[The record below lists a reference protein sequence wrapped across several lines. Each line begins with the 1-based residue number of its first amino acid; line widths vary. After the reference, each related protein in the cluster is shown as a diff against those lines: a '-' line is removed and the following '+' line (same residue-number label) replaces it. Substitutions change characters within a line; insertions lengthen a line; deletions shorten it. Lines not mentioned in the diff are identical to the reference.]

1 MNQKE
6 LGEIRRRFRPDHNNI
21 QHIYGCYVNTNKE
34 IIASFD
40 ESLGLLTQ
48 TEVEK
53 YLALLKKGLSGALGK
68 NLLDISFATKQVMD
82 GEEYQ
87 LLSQLR
93 KTELQD
99 ETLREAFCRCIV
111 DKLDMEDRNYLI
123 LMAYDVYDVPHYG
136 KDGQRDEDSGG
147 DLYKYFVC
155 CVCPVKEGKAEL
167 GYAPEEK
174 RFHTEA
180 IGQAVSAPELGFLF
194 PTFDD
199 RAANIYNALFYT
211 KDSGKDHQDFVDA
224 VFHTEAP
231 IPAGR
236 QKELFG
242 EILSESLE
250 ADCSF
255 DVVQAVHEQLSER
268 MVLHKESKDPE
279 PLTLTEREMGDI
291 LENSGVSPEHAEAFC
306 TKCTEQ
312 LGEGTPLR
320 PANISSAS
328 RMDIQTPE
336 VKISV
341 DPKNSHLIQTRVSDG
356 HKYIL
361 ISADAGVELNG
372 LAVEIRGE

>member
-21 QHIYGCYVNTNKE
+21 RHIYGCYVNTSKE
-34 IIASFD
+34 IITSFD
-40 ESLGLLTQ
+40 ESLGLLSQ
-48 TEVEK
+48 TETEK
-53 YLALLKKGLSGALGK
+53 YLGLLKKSLSGALGR
-68 NLLDISFATKQVMD
+68 NLLDISFATKEVMD
-82 GEEYQ
+82 GEAYR

-99 ETLREAFCRCIV
+99 ASLREEFCRCIV

-123 LMAYDVYDVPHYG
+123 LMAFDVYDVPHYG
-136 KDGQRDEDSGG
+136 KDGQLDEDSGG
-147 DLYKYFVC
+147 DSYKYLVC

-174 RFHTEA
+174 RFHSAA
-180 IGQAVSAPELGFLF
+180 IGQAVAAPELGFLF
-194 PTFDD
+194 PAFDG

-211 KDSGKDHQDFVDA
+211 RDTGKGHEDFVDA
-224 VFHTEAP
+224 VFRTQAP

-242 EILSESLE
+242 EILGQSLE
-250 ADCSF
+250 EDCSF

-268 MVLHKESKDPE
+268 MTIHKESKDPE
-279 PLTLTEREMGDI
+279 PLTLTDREMGDI

-306 TKCTEQ
+306 RRCEEE
-312 LGEGTPLR
+312 LGQDTPLR
-320 PANISSAS
+320 PANISSPN
-328 RMDIQTPE
+328 RMEIQTPE

-341 DPKNSHLIQTRVSDG
+341 DPKNSHLIQTRVIDG

-372 LAVEIRGE
+372 LAVEIGE

>member
-6 LGEIRRRFRPDHNNI
+6 LGEIRRRFRLDHNNI

-34 IIASFD
+34 IITSFD
-40 ESLGLLTQ
+40 ESLGLLSQ
-48 TEVEK
+48 TETEK
-53 YLALLKKGLSGALGK
+53 YLGLLKKTLSGALGK
-68 NLLDISFATKQVMD
+68 NLLDISFATREVMD
-82 GEEYQ
+82 GEQYR

-93 KTELQD
+93 KSVLQD
-99 ETLREAFCRCIV
+99 ASLREEFCRSIV
-111 DKLDMEDRNYLI
+111 EKLDMEERNYLI

-136 KDGQRDEDSGG
+136 KDGLRDEDNGG

-174 RFHTEA
+174 RFHSAA
-180 IGQAVSAPELGFLF
+180 IGQVAGAPELGFLF
-194 PTFDD
+194 PAFDG
-199 RAANIYNALFYT
+199 RATNIYNALFYT
-211 KDSGKDHQDFVDA
+211 KDSGKDHEDFVDA
-224 VFHTEAP
+224 VFRTQAP

-242 EILSESLE
+242 EMLGQSLE
-250 ADCSF
+250 EECSF

-268 MVLHKESKDPE
+268 MTIHKESKDPE
-279 PLTLTEREMGDI
+279 PLTITDKEMGDI
-291 LENSGVSPEHAEAFC
+291 LENSGVSPERAEAFC
-306 TKCTEQ
+306 RRCEEE
-312 LGEGTPLR
+312 LGEDTPLR

-328 RMDIQTPE
+328 RMEIQTPE

-341 DPKNSHLIQTRVSDG
+341 DPKHSHLIQTRVIDG

-372 LAVEIRGE
+372 LAVEIKE

>member
-6 LGEIRRRFRPDHNNI
+6 LGEIRRRFRLDHNNI

-34 IIASFD
+34 IITSFD
-40 ESLGLLTQ
+40 ESVGLLSQTETEKYLGLL
-48 TEVEK
+48 
-53 YLALLKKGLSGALGK
+53 KKTLSGALGK
-68 NLLDISFATKQVMD
+68 NLLDISFATREVMD
-82 GEEYQ
+82 GEQYR

-93 KTELQD
+93 KSELQD
-99 ETLREAFCRCIV
+99 ASLREEFCRSIV
-111 DKLDMEDRNYLI
+111 EKLDMEDRNYLI

-136 KDGQRDEDSGG
+136 KDGQRDEDNGG

-174 RFHTEA
+174 RFHSAA
-180 IGQAVSAPELGFLF
+180 IGQVAGAPELGFLF
-194 PTFDD
+194 PAFDG
-199 RAANIYNALFYT
+199 RATNIYNALFYT
-211 KDSGKDHQDFVDA
+211 KDSGKEHEDFVDA
-224 VFHTEAP
+224 VFRTQAP

-242 EILSESLE
+242 EMLGQSLE
-250 ADCSF
+250 EECSF

-268 MVLHKESKDPE
+268 MTIHKESKDPE
-279 PLTLTEREMGDI
+279 PLTITDKEMGDI
-291 LENSGVSPEHAEAFC
+291 LENSGVSPERAEAFC
-306 TKCTEQ
+306 RRCEEE
-312 LGEGTPLR
+312 LGEDTPLR

-328 RMDIQTPE
+328 RMEIQTPE

-341 DPKNSHLIQTRVSDG
+341 DPKHSHLIQTRVIDG

-372 LAVEIRGE
+372 LAVEIKE

>member
-40 ESLGLLTQ
+40 ESLGLLSQ
-48 TEVEK
+48 TETEK
-53 YLALLKKGLSGALGK
+53 YLTLLKKALSGALGK

-82 GEEYQ
+82 GEEYR

-99 ETLREAFCRCIV
+99 AALREEFCRSIIEN
-111 DKLDMEDRNYLI
+111 LDMEDRNYLI
-123 LMAYDVYDVPHYG
+123 LMAYDVYDVPHYA
-136 KDGQRDEDSGG
+136 KDGQRSDEGG
-147 DLYKYFVC
+147 ELYKYFVC
-155 CVCPVKEGKAEL
+155 SVCPVKEGKAEL

-174 RFHTEA
+174 RFHSA
-180 IGQAVSAPELGFLF
+180 ALGQTVGAPELGFLF
-194 PTFDD
+194 PSFDD
-199 RAANIYNALFYT
+199 RAANIYSALFYS
-211 KDSGKDHQDFVDA
+211 KDSGKSHQDFVDA
-224 VFHTEAP
+224 VFRAQAP

-242 EILSESLE
+242 EMLSQSLE
-250 ADCSF
+250 SDCCF
-255 DVVQAVHEQLSER
+255 DVVQSVHEQLSER
-268 MVLHKESKDPE
+268 LTLHKESKDPE
-279 PLTLTEREMGDI
+279 PLTLTDQEMGDI
-291 LENSGVSPEHAEAFC
+291 LEDSGVSPEHAEAFC
-306 TKCTEQ
+306 RRCAEE
-312 LGEGTPLR
+312 LGEDTPPR

-328 RMDIQTPE
+328 RMEIQTPE

-341 DPKNSHLIQTRVSDG
+341 DPKYSYLIQSRVIEG

-372 LAVEIRGE
+372 LAVEIRET

>member
-21 QHIYGCYVNTNKE
+21 QHIYGCYVNTSRE
-34 IIASFD
+34 IITSFD
-40 ESLGLLTQ
+40 ESLGLLSQ
-48 TEVEK
+48 TETEK
-53 YLALLKKGLSGALGK
+53 YLGLLKKGLSGALGK
-68 NLLDISFATKQVMD
+68 NLLDISFATKEVMD
-82 GEEYQ
+82 GEEYR

-93 KTELQD
+93 KSELQD
-99 ETLREAFCRCIV
+99 ASLREEFCRCIV
-111 DKLDMEDRNYLI
+111 EHLDMEDRNYLI
-123 LMAYDVYDVPHYG
+123 LMAFDVYDVPHYG

-147 DLYKYFVC
+147 DSYKYLVC

-174 RFHTEA
+174 RFHSAA
-180 IGQAVSAPELGFLF
+180 IGQAVAAPELGFLF
-194 PTFDD
+194 PAFDG

-211 KDSGKDHQDFVDA
+211 KDSGKGHEDFVDA
-224 VFHTEAP
+224 VFHTQAP

-242 EILSESLE
+242 EILGQSLE
-250 ADCSF
+250 EDCSF

-268 MVLHKESKDPE
+268 MTVHKESKDPE
-279 PLTLTEREMGDI
+279 PLTLTDREMGDI
-291 LENSGVSPEHAEAFC
+291 LENSGVSAEHAEAFC
-306 TKCTEQ
+306 RRCEEEM
-312 LGEGTPLR
+312 GRDTPLR

-328 RMDIQTPE
+328 RMEIQTPE

-341 DPKNSHLIQTRVSDG
+341 DPKNSHLIQTRVIDG

-372 LAVEIRGE
+372 LAVEFRE

>member
-21 QHIYGCYVNTNKE
+21 QHIYGCYVNTSRE
-34 IIASFD
+34 IITSFD
-40 ESLGLLTQ
+40 ESLGLLSQ
-48 TEVEK
+48 TETEK
-53 YLALLKKGLSGALGK
+53 YLGLLKKGLSGALGK
-68 NLLDISFATKQVMD
+68 NLLDISFATKEVMD
-82 GEEYQ
+82 GEEYR

-93 KTELQD
+93 KSELQD
-99 ETLREAFCRCIV
+99 ASLREEFCRCIV
-111 DKLDMEDRNYLI
+111 EHLDMEDRNYLI
-123 LMAYDVYDVPHYG
+123 LMAFDVYDVPHYG

-147 DLYKYFVC
+147 DSYKYLVC

-174 RFHTEA
+174 RFHSAA
-180 IGQAVSAPELGFLF
+180 IGQAVAAPELGFLF
-194 PTFDD
+194 PAFDG

-211 KDSGKDHQDFVDA
+211 KDSGKGHEDFVDA
-224 VFHTEAP
+224 VFHTQAP

-242 EILSESLE
+242 EILGQSLE
-250 ADCSF
+250 EDCSF

-268 MVLHKESKDPE
+268 MTVHKESKDPE
-279 PLTLTEREMGDI
+279 PLTLTDREMGDI
-291 LENSGVSPEHAEAFC
+291 LENSGVSAEHAEAFC
-306 TKCTEQ
+306 RRCEEE
-312 LGEGTPLR
+312 LGRDTPLR

-328 RMDIQTPE
+328 RMEIQTPE

-341 DPKNSHLIQTRVSDG
+341 DPKNSHLIQTRVIDG

-372 LAVEIRGE
+372 LAVEIRE

>member
-21 QHIYGCYVNTNKE
+21 QHIYGCYVNTSRE
-34 IIASFD
+34 IITSFD
-40 ESLGLLTQ
+40 ESLGLLSQ
-48 TEVEK
+48 TETEK
-53 YLALLKKGLSGALGK
+53 YLGLLKKGLSGALGK
-68 NLLDISFATKQVMD
+68 NLLDISFATKEVMD
-82 GEEYQ
+82 GEEYR

-93 KTELQD
+93 KSELQD
-99 ETLREAFCRCIV
+99 ASLREEFCRCIV
-111 DKLDMEDRNYLI
+111 EHLDMEDRNYLI
-123 LMAYDVYDVPHYG
+123 LMAFDVYDVPHYG

-147 DLYKYFVC
+147 DSYKYLVC

-174 RFHTEA
+174 RFHSAA
-180 IGQAVSAPELGFLF
+180 IGQAVAAPELGFLF
-194 PTFDD
+194 PAFDG

-211 KDSGKDHQDFVDA
+211 KDSGKGHEDFVDA
-224 VFHTEAP
+224 VFHTQAP

-242 EILSESLE
+242 EILGQSLE
-250 ADCSF
+250 EDCSF

-268 MVLHKESKDPE
+268 MTVHKESKDPE
-279 PLTLTEREMGDI
+279 PLTLTDREMGDI
-291 LENSGVSPEHAEAFC
+291 LENSGVSAEHAEAFC
-306 TKCTEQ
+306 RRCEEEM
-312 LGEGTPLR
+312 GRDTPLR

-328 RMDIQTPE
+328 RMEIQTPE

-341 DPKNSHLIQTRVSDG
+341 DPKNSHLIQTRVIDG

-372 LAVEIRGE
+372 LAVEIRE

>member
-21 QHIYGCYVNTNKE
+21 QHIYGCYVNTSRE
-34 IIASFD
+34 IITSFD
-40 ESLGLLTQ
+40 ESLGLLSQ
-48 TEVEK
+48 TETEK
-53 YLALLKKGLSGALGK
+53 YLGLLKKGLSGALGK
-68 NLLDISFATKQVMD
+68 NLLDISFATKEVMD
-82 GEEYQ
+82 GEEYR

-93 KTELQD
+93 KSGLQD
-99 ETLREAFCRCIV
+99 ASLREEFCRCIV
-111 DKLDMEDRNYLI
+111 EHLDMEDRNYLI
-123 LMAYDVYDVPHYG
+123 LMAFDVYDVPHYG

-147 DLYKYFVC
+147 DSYKYLVC

-174 RFHTEA
+174 RFHSAA
-180 IGQAVSAPELGFLF
+180 IGQAVAAPELGFLF
-194 PTFDD
+194 PAFDG

-211 KDSGKDHQDFVDA
+211 KDSGKGHEDFVDA
-224 VFHTEAP
+224 VFHTQAP

-242 EILSESLE
+242 EILGQSLE
-250 ADCSF
+250 EDCSF

-268 MVLHKESKDPE
+268 MTVHKESKDPE
-279 PLTLTEREMGDI
+279 PLTLTDREMGDI
-291 LENSGVSPEHAEAFC
+291 LENSGVSAEHAEAFC
-306 TKCTEQ
+306 RRCEEE
-312 LGEGTPLR
+312 LGRDTPLR

-328 RMDIQTPE
+328 RMEIQTPE

-341 DPKNSHLIQTRVSDG
+341 DPKNSHLIQTRVIDG

-372 LAVEIRGE
+372 LAVEIRE